1 MNLRCGW
8 QPGDVYAPVIFET
21 LEDATRA
28 YKELAGRKLGRS
40 TVWLSWEMPNTIVY
54 IMNIKPMTKSYRIL
68 SLLQGYR
75 LYGNLVRR
83 PHMMIAAFRNP
94 EEAEIAVSR
103 LQGTRVDG
111 ELLQFSILRGQHAS
125 EFVGYDRSLSCYMCL
140 RTFRSGTRAV
150 SIIATPP
157 LRLSLAVESPVY
169 YELSFNLG
177 ENPQITLHDSQVL
190 PTVTSRDIALRIRC
204 AGHTAI
210 RAGPQGGASN
220 FVRFMN
226 VFREDISRSGGM
238 MDVGVVLEDP
248 LDALKVETFF
258 GESVPP
264 ASRVIPEM
272 GGELRSYYGVTAG
285 ESSGVQE
292 NGGQRGNVLYSSAFN
307 KPEPSRRASAGSTS
321 DRPSCP
327 GVNGTPLGRRANRKS
342 KPHDSANTRG
352 MGGERVLPIGLIK
365 PGWLSPGYPPP
376 DPSGASEVFAYSD
389 PQPKVRQFPFSSTQ
403 PPASTMRPLIFGQFQ
418 QGPQLLPGGGQK
430 TLTDVLKGSEN
441 SEKRAGDIGV
451 AVGAMEDRWVDAL
464 PERMDG
470 DGNGL
475 FQSEAHIKRSSSD
488 SASSSWSF
496 LHRSYNGQA
505 ISSSSSAPVGS
516 VGESVTQ
523 AFGQMHYTDDSNSE
537 ATESAPAEIVDLT
550 VGNGKEGG
558 RFEKSGN
565 PRKERRKIP
574 IVDSSDGDSRSELG
588 SRAAMAW
595 REGSTRKK
603 KKSKRKEKVPSDEG
617 MASGS
622 GGEQPAVQRRRHK
635 KGKRGKGKEIAHSD
649 GSMEFQSDQDRPGPS
664 NPRKESRQKKI
675 SKQVESPSGYESPTS
690 SKIKKKKKKKK
701 RKAEEAEE
709 VQEGTDVDMDASDPP
724 RRLTR
729 KRRGGRQLSVSESED
744 AIQPLIEGISETHV
758 ARGPSTSR
766 LKSPAD
772 TSSSDPKTKKRKRNR
787 TSSLS
792 PILDPIPPPPPADLS
807 SSPARPGES
816 IDMACRRHDIEG
828 EIHRINLQQHEL
840 SVREL
845 DLRHE
850 LVKLRYQ
857 ARVEAGAQGSTYANC
872 MCSACG
878 EYGHK
883 KNNRA
888 KCKKHEKYKD
898 WYPER

>member
-1 MNLRCGW
+1 
-8 QPGDVYAPVIFET
+8 
-21 LEDATRA
+21 
-28 YKELAGRKLGRS
+28 
-40 TVWLSWEMPNTIVY
+40 
-54 IMNIKPMTKSYRIL
+54 
-68 SLLQGYR
+68 
-75 LYGNLVRR
+75 
-83 PHMMIAAFRNP
+83 
-94 EEAEIAVSR
+94 
-103 LQGTRVDG
+103 
-111 ELLQFSILRGQHAS
+111 
-125 EFVGYDRSLSCYMCL
+125 
-140 RTFRSGTRAV
+140 
-150 SIIATPP
+150 
-157 LRLSLAVESPVY
+157 
-169 YELSFNLG
+169 
-177 ENPQITLHDSQVL
+177 
-190 PTVTSRDIALRIRC
+190 
-204 AGHTAI
+204 
-210 RAGPQGGASN
+210 
-220 FVRFMN
+220 
-226 VFREDISRSGGM
+226 
-238 MDVGVVLEDP
+238 
-248 LDALKVETFF
+248 
-258 GESVPP
+258 
-264 ASRVIPEM
+264 
-272 GGELRSYYGVTAG
+272 
-285 ESSGVQE
+285 
-292 NGGQRGNVLYSSAFN
+292 
-307 KPEPSRRASAGSTS
+307 
-321 DRPSCP
+321 
-327 GVNGTPLGRRANRKS
+327 
-342 KPHDSANTRG
+342 

-389 PQPKVRQFPFSSTQ
+389 PQPK
-403 PPASTMRPLIFGQFQ
+403 
-418 QGPQLLPGGGQK
+418 GPQLLPGGGQK